1 MANERSSVRPWHVLL
16 MPAVPAL
23 MLWRTNPYEV
33 STPVPVTLALGS
45 VLVTVLLMA
54 LLAWRQRDL
63 RRSALVATGAVLVLS
78 YHGYFTSL
86 RAHPLVGVAV
96 AVVAVALVVL
106 GARRLPERHLAVGTL
121 LVNVIAATLVV
132 ANVGS
137 VAWAQLGRT
146 VERSHGEV
154 SPGPIE
160 DRRDV
165 WYIIPDRFAAPAT
178 LEEVGVDTAGFADA
192 LADRGF
198 VLAADAQANHEG
210 THRSLA
216 ATWNA
221 TVLDDRVLTAGRRYT
236 TRMLHDSLL
245 GRLVREAGYEYTHLG
260 SWYGPTATADAASR
274 TLTLRGQEEF
284 VAAYSEHTV
293 LSSLQPLL
301 GIGPHESPTGLVHLQ
316 RQHAL
321 HQLRTLHGLA
331 AREDHEPGS
340 QFVLAHLLLPHSP
353 YVFNEDGSLRTD
365 SSPVEPSIDA
375 YGGQLR
381 HLTGELLDIID
392 TLQARDDPPVIV
404 LLADEGIHPETV
416 SSTILN
422 WNPRLYDLTDEQ
434 RRHKLSILA
443 AVYDPAGEVGP
454 LPHDSTA
461 VDVMRTVM
469 DRTLGTHLA
478 TP

>member
-1 MANERSSVRPWHVLL
+1 MDERSSVRPWHVLL

-23 MLWRTNPYEV
+23 VLWRTNPYEV
-33 STPVPVTLALGS
+33 STQVPVVLALGS

-54 LLAWRQRDL
+54 VLARRQRDL
-63 RRSALVATGAVLVLS
+63 RRAALVATGVVLVLS
-78 YHGYFTSL
+78 FHGYASSL
-86 RAHPLVGVAV
+86 RSHPPIGIAV
-96 AVVAVALVVL
+96 AVVAIGLVVV
-106 GARRLPERHLAVGTL
+106 AVRRLTERRLAVGTL
-121 LVNVIAATLVV
+121 LVNVVAATLVV

-137 VAWAQLGRT
+137 VAWAQVGRT
-146 VERSHGEV
+146 VERAHGEL
-154 SPGPIE
+154 SPSPVE

-178 LEEVGVDTAGFADA
+178 LEAIGVDTAGFADA

-198 VLAADAQANHEG
+198 VFARDARANHEG

-221 TVLDDRVLTAGRRYT
+221 TVLDNWVLAAGRRYT

-260 SWYGPTATADAASR
+260 SWYGPTATANSASR

-293 LSSLQPLL
+293 LSSLQPFL

-321 HQLRTLHGLA
+321 HQFQTLRELA
-331 AREDHEPGS
+331 AQEDHEPGS
-340 QFVLAHLLLPHSP
+340 QFVLAHLLLPHAP
-353 YVFNEDGSLRTD
+353 YIFNEDGTLRTD
-365 SSPVEPSIDA
+365 ASPVEPSLEA

-381 HLTGELLDIID
+381 HLTGELLAIID

-404 LLADEGIHPETV
+404 LLADEGIHPDTV
-416 SSTILN
+416 SSTILD
-422 WNPRLYDLTDEQ
+422 WNPRLHKMTEEQ

-443 AVYDPAGEVGP
+443 AVYDPAGQLGP
-454 LPHDSTA
+454 LPDDSTA
-461 VDVMRTVM
+461 VDVMRAVM
-469 DRTLGTHLA
+469 DRTLGTSLA
-478 TP
+478 VQ